1 MAETKHRYDIDLAR
15 AIACLLAVGTHI
27 PDICPAEQLTPFVY
41 DLRLCFSY
49 LCRAVNPLFFM
60 ISGCLYLSRE
70 KADVA
75 KTVKKAGKLLL
86 LFLVWSALY
95 LLRSQFLFRTYHSFN
110 EFYTALFTGHYH
122 LWFLTALASA
132 TFFLP
137 LLHAAIHGEKV
148 SLRYMLLLFLALAVV
163 KYNAEMFIPK
173 LWRGPL
179 TMFSADV
186 VPTLSYMLFGYWL
199 SRREISGKH
208 LAILGG
214 VTLLSL
220 PLSVWLTENYSSL
233 FPDLPSGIILPPS
246 YMSIL
251 GAAFFF
257 ALCMYLVQKGKRP
270 GKLMTQLSAMSLG
283 IYLIHP
289 LVIDEIKRLEFIGV
303 LPALFTEKLTFLRLP
318 FAFVL
323 TAAVSFAL
331 SFIIKKIPGLRKL
344 ISL

>member
-1 MAETKHRYDIDLAR
+1 MAESKHRYDIDLAR
-15 AIACLLAVGTHI
+15 AIACLLAIGTHI
-27 PDICPAEQLTPFVY
+27 PEICPAEQLTPFVY

-60 ISGCLYLSRE
+60 ISGCLYLARE
-70 KADVA
+70 KADLG

-95 LLRSQFLFRTYHSFN
+95 ALRSQFLFRTYHSFN
-110 EFYTALFTGHYH
+110 GFYTALFTGHYH

-132 TFFLP
+132 YFFLP

-148 SLRYMLLLFLALAVV
+148 NIRYMLLLFLALAVV
-163 KYNAEMFIPK
+163 KYNAEMFIPE

-186 VPTLSYMLFGYWL
+186 VPTLGYMLFGYWL
-199 SRREISGKH
+199 SGKKITAKL

-214 VTLLSL
+214 LTAVFL
-220 PLSVWLTENYSSL
+220 PLSVWLTENYSAV

-246 YMSIL
+246 YMSMM

-257 ALCMYLVQKGKRP
+257 ALCMYLVQNGKMP
-270 GKLMTQLSAMSLG
+270 GKFMMQLSAMSLG

-289 LVIDEIKRLEFIGV
+289 LVIDEIKRLEYIGV
-303 LPALFTEKLTFLRLP
+303 FPALFTENLTFLRLP
-318 FAFVL
+318 FVFVL

-331 SFIIKKIPGLRKL
+331 SCILKKIPGLKRL
-344 ISL
+344 VVL